1 MTFRAALRPG
11 LAAPPQSRMR
21 LPFSSLAKTNSLD
34 PEEQTAMHGALRRVL
49 AVVAASGEHQHF
61 GICQDCEYLE
71 RATRSALEC
80 LLFGVPLEPDDA
92 ALLCVHFSANER
104 APRGPIP

>member
-1 MTFRAALRPG
+1 VD
-11 LAAPPQSRMR
+11 
-21 LPFSSLAKTNSLD
+21 SLD
-34 PEEQTAMHGALRRVL
+34 PEEQTSMHRALRRVL
-49 AVVAASGEHQHF
+49 TTVAASGEHRRF

-80 LLFGVPLEPDDA
+80 LLFGVPIEPEEA
-92 ALLCVHFSANER
+92 GLLCVHFSAKER